1 MFSIFLLY
9 FAVGAVAGLA
19 AGLFGVGGGV
29 IIVPALIYAF
39 SMQAMP
45 VEILTH
51 MAVGTSLAIICISSI
66 SSVLAHHKNDFV
78 VWPVVKAMAPG
89 LIIGVGLGVYTVVNI
104 PGQTLQLIMGVFLSI
119 IGLQM
124 GFKLMPV
131 SQRQLPNSIGLAG
144 FGIFSG
150 WVSALFGIGGGSL
163 NVPFLSF
170 FGLRMQQAVATSA
183 ACGMP
188 IALAGAFGN
197 TVAGWGHVQM
207 PALSLGFIYLPAFA
221 GIAIMTAPFAKVGA
235 ALAKKLSPVQLKR
248 IFAVFLVIIGQ
259 VMFFKAYN

>member
-104 PGQTLQLIMGVFLSI
+104 PG
-119 IGLQM
+119 
-124 GFKLMPV
+124 
-131 SQRQLPNSIGLAG
+131 
-144 FGIFSG
+144 
-150 WVSALFGIGGGSL
+150 
-163 NVPFLSF
+163 
-170 FGLRMQQAVATSA
+170 
-183 ACGMP
+183 
-188 IALAGAFGN
+188 
-197 TVAGWGHVQM
+197 
-207 PALSLGFIYLPAFA
+207 
-221 GIAIMTAPFAKVGA
+221 
-235 ALAKKLSPVQLKR
+235 
-248 IFAVFLVIIGQ
+248 
-259 VMFFKAYN
+259 